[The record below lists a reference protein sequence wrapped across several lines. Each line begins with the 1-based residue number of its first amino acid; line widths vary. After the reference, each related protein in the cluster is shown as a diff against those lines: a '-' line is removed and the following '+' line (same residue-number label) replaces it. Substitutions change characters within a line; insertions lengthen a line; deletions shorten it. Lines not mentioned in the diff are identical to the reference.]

1 MKKFK
6 LLTVLA
12 ISLFIL
18 SGCTKASKSS
28 FPIPGS
34 TKNQSEQNGTTNFQ
48 TSKSLEEVLSFYHTE
63 LKAMGLTERTL
74 NTAVTETT
82 FSIVYDGHENG
93 KAIVVQ
99 GVKLDEKSTNVN
111 IRFEDI

>member
-6 LLTVLA
+6 LLAVLA
-12 ISLFIL
+12 ISFFVL
-18 SGCTKASKSS
+18 SGCTKSKSP
-28 FPIPGS
+28 FPLPNSI
-34 TKNQSEQNGTTNFQ
+34 KNQTEQSGNTNFQ
-48 TSKSLEEVLSFYHTE
+48 TSISLKEVLSFYHTE

-74 NTAVTETT
+74 VTAVTDST

-93 KAIVVQ
+93 QAIVVQ

-111 IRFEDI
+111 IRFEEI